1 MLKYLI
7 LKGVLVI
14 MMEKMLNDETEV
26 ALAALLNMYIKNNGL
41 NDKKFIL
48 ECVDVI
54 YSLND
59 LNGYLK
65 HLRFINMP
73 KNTNAAYSIKKR
85 TIKFNNQYLNKNK
98 NKKHAL
104 EKKISI
110 LGTTLHEISHAF
122 QMKKIEQDNDMEA
135 KLLRADF
142 DLKRSNFNNK
152 LVNLFFDRMYDKLY
166 LCFPSERLAIYNS
179 SETLI
184 NILNLLKYQDPDIDK
199 YINKYKKDCFL
210 ELSDDYVYIING
222 KISNFPFKKFANFH
236 DEFYMIDPVVDE
248 ELFRLLSESSLT
260 LKEDFIYGFPIE
272 VKNHSELKK
281 TIKLFK

>member
-1 MLKYLI
+1 
-7 LKGVLVI
+7 
-14 MMEKMLNDETEV
+14 MLNDETEV
-26 ALAALLNMYIKNNGL
+26 TLAALLNMYIKNNGL

-65 HLRFINMP
+65 HLHFINMS